1 MMRLNLML
9 PLAVSSFFVLISNS
23 SVLYLF
29 TELMLLAFVLN
40 RLFMNRGFSMGRLL
54 WAAILPFAFIIN
66 FLGSGAQLSFDYLIR
81 IVNFS
86 LVILVAR
93 QSDAFTLIRYVRYLL
108 YVNFFITL
116 MVFVGILP
124 SFFASAI
131 YKNILLFGLP
141 INSGVV
147 FEANYS
153 GIVMGLLVFLS
164 ERKVRHYVVAIGSMM
179 LFTFRTGFIAP
190 IIDIVARYNSRI
202 LLHGILFSW
211 VVLLVVLYNYMPFA
225 LEQRWFIWTS
235 FFDFYEPAKMYS
247 KEAVE
252 SFMAFGMQDS
262 PWGESGLNLHSGIF
276 ESLLYKGLYYT
287 ALSGILI
294 MFGLLSLP
302 KSHLGLLIYFMV
314 ISTVFSVS
322 LGGLNL
328 TSMVFSFIVAACLD
342 TDTGKKPIRSS
353 ISHHLSAQPTPDK
366 QSYV

>member
-9 PLAVSSFFVLISNS
+9 SLAVSSFFVLISNS
-23 SVLYLF
+23 SVLYLI

-40 RLFMNRGFSMGRLL
+40 RLFMTRGFSVGRLL
-54 WAAILPFAFIIN
+54 WTAILPFAFIVN
-66 FLGSGAQLSFDYLIR
+66 LLDSGAQLSPDYVIR

-93 QSDAFTLIRYVRYLL
+93 QNDAFTLIRYVRYLL
-108 YVNFFITL
+108 YVNFLISL

-124 SFFASAI
+124 SSFASKI
-131 YKNILLFGLP
+131 YEKILLFGVP

-164 ERKVRHYVVAIGSMM
+164 ERKVRHYVVTIGSMM

-190 IIDIVARYNSRI
+190 IIDTVAYFNSRL

-211 VVLLVVLYNYMPFA
+211 VAMLVVLYNYTPFL
-225 LEQRWFIWTS
+225 LEQRWFIWSS

-247 KEAVE
+247 KEVVE

-287 ALSGILI
+287 ALSGLL
-294 MFGLLSLP
+294 MVFGLLSLP
-302 KSHLGLLIYFMV
+302 KAHLGLLIYFMV

-322 LGGLNL
+322 LGGLNF

-342 TDTGKKPIRSS
+342 TDTGKKPMRSS
-353 ISHHLSAQPTPDK
+353 IHHNLHAPPTPGK
-366 QSYV
+366 QSHV